1 VARSCSETEAGGIGV
16 YDGNVRPGPSMS
28 WLNAYFGSLFGS
40 PDGAIMASRCDG
52 FLHEVRTSRRT

>member
-52 FLHEVRTSRRT
+52 FLRT